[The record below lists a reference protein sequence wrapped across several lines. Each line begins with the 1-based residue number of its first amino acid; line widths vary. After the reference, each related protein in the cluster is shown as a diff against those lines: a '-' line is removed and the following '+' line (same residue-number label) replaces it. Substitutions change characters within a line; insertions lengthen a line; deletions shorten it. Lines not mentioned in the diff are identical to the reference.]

1 MIHFFLPRSM
11 ACDAMDWTWTQGG
24 ELRTCMDIAIL
35 MNAANWK
42 SENKTEPNLNANVE
56 MYATRD
62 IKKGEELLYNYG
74 SKDQDWKS
82 VGL

>member
-1 MIHFFLPRSM
+1 M

-42 SENKTEPNLNANVE
+42 SEHQTEPNLSASAK

-62 IKKGEELLYNYG
+62 IKKGEELLYDYG
-74 SKDQDWKS
+74 SSDKEWES